1 MKLFFDTWKKNFHAW
16 KKTPCEPF
24 NVPRVLKTCPK
35 VIRMAII
42 ARSQLTSI
50 SGVQVKKRFFRRRKK
65 LKIVWNSFCCLFQ
78 NVGLVR
84 I

>member
-1 MKLFFDTWKKNFHAW
+1 MEKNFHAW

-42 ARSQLTSI
+42 ARLD
-50 SGVQVKKRFFRRRKK
+50 
-65 LKIVWNSFCCLFQ
+65 LKTNALPLQILMEEYLPIELKHSAIELYQ
-78 NVGLVR
+78 DPHST
-84 I
+84 